1 MGIKS
6 VVDLDNLIGRER
18 PDSVSRQ
25 HPPNPRGRYGQRVP
39 RVGESDLFETRYRA
53 ELERRLTPY
62 GILIEYSADR
72 AALDG
77 GLHLYKKGGDG
88 RGAEVGDV
96 RVWFQCKGIQE
107 STLSVEELTSRDTV
121 AVAGVSIDHVR
132 FWYSAPEPVYLV
144 VYLEALDDFVAAD
157 VRDLVDRLG
166 GGAFLQQLRAKG
178 QATLTLQIPRDESLE
193 RALRAM
199 PAHRSLR
206 IDGPAFRGRPLGHR
220 YDPLRSELAKMPPP
234 LFEELVGRLLDAHDF
249 RTQHDV
255 DLAPLVGRDVGR
267 VSATLGT
274 LYLTFEWTFPG
285 ATEYGFDEGS
295 DFRLEARPE
304 SAHGDVLVV
313 CDSRVDA
320 MPRRNAATEQLVAE
334 MQASGIEHALV
345 FFNESEMT
353 MPALF
358 GSWRVA
364 LEPLVHTPQG
374 LGSLAF
380 NVLTTTLVYLD
391 LVDRLSWRYLNYL

>member
-1 MGIKS
+1 M
-6 VVDLDNLIGRER
+6 
-18 PDSVSRQ
+18 
-25 HPPNPRGRYGQRVP
+25 P
-39 RVGESDLFETRYRA
+39 RVGQSDLFESRYRA
-53 ELERRLTPY
+53 ELDRRLSPN

-77 GLHLYKKGGDG
+77 GLHLYKKDEES
-88 RGAEVGDV
+88 GADVSDV
-96 RVWFQCKGIQE
+96 RVWFQCKGIQQ
-107 STLSVEELTSRDTV
+107 STLSREELASRGEV
-121 AVAGVSIDHVR
+121 AVAGLSVDHVQ

-144 VYLEALDDFVAAD
+144 VYLESIDDFVAAD
-157 VRDLVDRLG
+157 VRDLVERRG
-166 GGAFLQQLRAKG
+166 GVAFLRELRSKG
-178 QATLTLQIPRDESLE
+178 QSTVTLQISCDATLE
-193 RALRAM
+193 RALHNM

-249 RTQHDV
+249 RATRDV
-255 DLAPLVGRDVGR
+255 DVTALVDRDVGLI
-267 VSATLGT
+267 SGTLGT
-274 LYLTFEWTFPG
+274 LYLTYEWVFPG

-295 DFRLEARPE
+295 DFRLEAQPV
-304 SAHGDVLVV
+304 STHGEILVV
-313 CDSRVDA
+313 CHSRVDA
-320 MPRRNAATEQLVAE
+320 MPRRNANFEQLVID
-334 MQASGIEHALV
+334 MQASGVERALV
-345 FFNESEMT
+345 FFNESEMAV
-353 MPALF
+353 PALF

-391 LVDRLSWRYLNYL
+391 FVDRLSWRYLNYL